1 MSCGNDTC
9 RGNAK
14 TCVVKCHARC
24 HDSSRGK
31 NFFHG
36 KPRIFT
42 RQILRGAM
50 HVHAC
55 KSEVINERYC
65 IYNHLMMLLVSLK
78 QSKWSAS
85 MYVQCNACN
94 ACLLLRYV
102 PVNSSI
108 Y

>member
-24 HDSSRGK
+24 HDSSHGNK
-31 NFFHG
+31 FFHS

-42 RQILRGAM
+42 RQILCGAM
-50 HVHAC
+50 RVHTC

-65 IYNHLMMLLVSLK
+65 TDILERSFANFRAK
-78 QSKWSAS
+78 
-85 MYVQCNACN
+85 
-94 ACLLLRYV
+94 
-102 PVNSSI
+102 
-108 Y
+108 

>member
-14 TCVVKCHARC
+14 TRVVKYHARC

-31 NFFHG
+31 EIFHG

-42 RQILRGAM
+42 HQILRGAM
-50 HVHAC
+50 RVHSC

-65 IYNHLMMLLVSLK
+65 S
-78 QSKWSAS
+78 
-85 MYVQCNACN
+85 
-94 ACLLLRYV
+94 
-102 PVNSSI
+102 
-108 Y
+108 